1 MLSQEASTL
10 TRLILMRHNLAC
22 RVVELDVELEVLAL
36 LQSVPDPA
44 LGERARADA
53 DQRLTLRADVAAA
66 EASRLPRLIAR
77 VESRIGAAWARL
89 HRASPCP
96 RS

>member
-1 MLSQEASTL
+1 MLSQEASNL

-44 LGERARADA
+44 LAERARVDADKCLSRRADA
-53 DQRLTLRADVAAA
+53 ASA
-66 EASRLPRLIAR
+66 EASRLPVLLAR
-77 VESRIGAAWARL
+77 VDSRIRAAWARL
-89 HRASPCP
+89 HRTSPCP